1 MGTGLLLPVRGNR
14 ASIGMLRLIYHLF
27 AVLPNDALPLDSDS
41 SPAFSHVQA
50 DTYGFRSF
58 YEEYGHIVFGY
69 LWRMVGDEQAAHD
82 LTQDTFVRAWQQFQK
97 ISGYDRPIAW
107 LLHVAA
113 HLALN
118 YRRDRSVRARAQ
130 RQMETHLR
138 ETASGEFD
146 TVGMRDVVLK
156 TLRRI
161 PVRERTALVLHVI
174 YGMPHA
180 EIAEILGISPGAAKT
195 ILWRG
200 REQFRAHYTEEEVAP
215 E

>member
-1 MGTGLLLPVRGNR
+1 MRTALLLPARVER
-14 ASIGMLRLIYHLF
+14 AGIGMLRLIHRLLT
-27 AVLPNDALPLDSDS
+27 VLSNDALPLGSDS
-41 SPAFSHVQA
+41 STFGHVQT
-50 DTYGFRSF
+50 DTYGFRAF
-58 YEEYGHIVFGY
+58 YEEYGPVVFGY

-97 ISGYDRPIAW
+97 ISEYDRPVAW
-107 LLHVAA
+107 LFRVAA

-118 YRRDRSVRARAQ
+118 YRRDRSVRVRAQ
-130 RQMETHLR
+130 QRMEAHPR

-146 TVGMRDVVLK
+146 TVGTRDVVLK

-180 EIAEILGISPGAAKT
+180 EIAEILGITPGAAKT

-200 REQFRAHYTEEEVAP
+200 REHFRAHYTEEEVAP
-215 E
+215 

>member
-1 MGTGLLLPVRGNR
+1 MRAGLLLPVRDKHV
-14 ASIGMLRLIYHLF
+14 SIGMLRMMYRLF
-27 AVLPNDALPLDSDS
+27 AILQNDALPLNSDS
-41 SPAFSHVQA
+41 STFSQVQT

-58 YEEYGHIVFGY
+58 YEEYGHRVFGY

-97 ISGYDRPIAW
+97 ISEYDRPIAW
-107 LLHVAA
+107 LFRVAA

-118 YRRDRSVRARAQ
+118 YRRDSAVRVRTQ
-130 RQMETHLR
+130 RQMEARIR
-138 ETASGEFD
+138 ETANNEFD
-146 TVGMRDVVLK
+146 AVGTRDVVLK
-156 TLRRI
+156 TLRRM

-174 YGMPHA
+174 YGMTHA

-200 REQFRAHYTEEEVAP
+200 REHFRTHYTEEVAP